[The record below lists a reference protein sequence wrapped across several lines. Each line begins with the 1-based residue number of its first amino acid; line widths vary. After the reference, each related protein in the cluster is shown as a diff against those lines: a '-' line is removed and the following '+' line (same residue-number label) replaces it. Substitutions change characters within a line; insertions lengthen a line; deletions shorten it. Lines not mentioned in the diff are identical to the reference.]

1 MFFLPI
7 LMVVYS
13 YHRRPKIKYPALN
26 VLTWI
31 LFLLYKIGRLY
42 HQCFANCVLWT
53 LEFQTPLEAAGED
66 EESYA
71 KSTPSQLQLEQLH
84 FNLFYVLASI
94 KCFHLNQV
102 ALGYKQLPHST
113 GVFESSY
120 NLWNAGSRGSFKS
133 TGSQIWLLRL
143 NPGFITYWLCD
154 LRQCI

>member
-13 YHRRPKIKYPALN
+13 YHRRAKIKYPTLN
-26 VLTWI
+26 VLIWI
-31 LFLLYKIGRLY
+31 LFLLYKIGRLLSSIF
-42 HQCFANCVLWT
+42 CKPCSVNSRVPDSFRGNW
-53 LEFQTPLEAAGED
+53 GGW
-66 EESYA
+66 ESCA
-71 KSTPSQLQLEQLH
+71 KSTSSQLQLEQLH
-84 FNLFYVLASI
+84 FNLFYVWASI

-102 ALGYKQLPHST
+102 ALGYKELPHST

-143 NPGFITYWLCD
+143 IPGFTTYWLWD